1 VRNATAIGALTVSA
15 YGLVLFA
22 LSMAPLALVAPLR
35 ETGVVLVASWG
46 VLVLRERV
54 RAAGKLVGAA
64 VVVAGAALLTVG

>member
-1 VRNATAIGALTVSA
+1 VSA

-46 VLVLRERV
+46 VIVLRERV